1 MTLWDDL
8 TSWLYAPFTKPMDPG
23 NWVLLIILSATLAY
37 AWSRVLDKVLE
48 A

>member
-8 TSWLYAPFTKPMDPG
+8 TSWLYAPFKQPLDAQ
-23 NWVLLIILSATLAY
+23 NWVLLVILSATLAY
-37 AWSRVLDKVLE
+37 GWSRILDKVLE